1 MVGIDFGHAFD
12 TATQFLMIP
21 ELMPFRLTPQLLGVM
36 APDLS
41 ADGRM
46 CGYLKHTMAHV
57 LAALQ
62 HSRALLLDALDV
74 FVQEPILNWDGFINK
89 IAARRRR
96 GHPAPAPTSTAAGA
110 APHPV
115 PVNAASEQAARRWF
129 PEEKLAVVRRKLE
142 RGNPARITADELE
155 RSVQAANPTL
165 CRKIVAVALGDP
177 LRDIRAR
184 VGSTCSSVLVCDV
197 PLSQKHTHL
206 TFSFSHLFVLAVV
219 LFLLGGEKKQEQV
232 ECLMEQATDPHIMA
246 LTYQGWASWA

>member
-206 TFSFSHLFVLAVV
+206 TFSFSHLLVLTVV
-219 LFLLGGEKKQEQV
+219 LFLLKKKKQEQV